1 MIPDKIKDLIHESK
15 MLLKNDEEY
24 KHLNMEIHYVLEN
37 TNDIRKS
44 IIFAV
49 DDGDEMAE
57 IDLEEQEVKYS
68 PEWAYN
74 IDTDIFEY
82 LENEY
87 NIGFI
92 SDTWHYNIWNMID
105 EYGIEEIEH
114 KLGFQKY
121 LKYCKENNI
130 DKKYLIEKNNL
141 PNVPD
146 IMKYYEEKISYTKIE
161 NGKVEIPQDKYI
173 KDNDV
178 NYIAFCLG
186 YDLLNDRLSQAE
198 NNECDLVYDFCNYL
212 ANKFV
217 ETDYYKNEWKST
229 YDNLREWLEDN
240 KEIIQSEY
248 LCYFKLD
255 DKLILETGE
264 RRDTPVALVK
274 RENEQVKEYII
285 AFNYEIANNKVQWGY
300 GYYYDQNIEKAKAD
314 FEKVK
319 AGESLADTF
328 KDSENKS
335 LEIPKGME
343 KYLDLKK
350 EMETILKDEEEYHEY
365 KIECMLID
373 RNDMKKSYG
382 IAMCYNEVAIIDME
396 KKEVN
401 YIPNAEYTFDIGE
414 DSIFPSLQKAKM
426 EIAYMSMEA
435 HYGLWQEIDRY
446 YPQDIKN
453 KNGVQMYLKYCKE
466 NNITKEV
473 IDRAINDDKTPDIM
487 KLQDKILKNKNR
499 ERER

>member
-1 MIPDKIKDLIHESK
+1 MIPDKIKNLIHESK

-24 KHLNMEIHYVLEN
+24 KHLNMEIQYVLEN

-49 DDGDEMAE
+49 DDGEEMAE
-57 IDLEEQEVKYS
+57 IDLEEQEIKYS

-92 SDTWHYNIWNMID
+92 SDTWHYNIWNIIN
-105 EYGIEEIEH
+105 EYGIEEIKH

-141 PNVPD
+141 PNIQD
-146 IMKYYEEKISYTKIE
+146 IMKYYEEKINYTKIE
-161 NGKVEIPQDKYI
+161 SGKVEIPQDKYI

-186 YDLLNDRLSQAE
+186 YDLLNNRLSQAE

-217 ETDYYKNEWKST
+217 ETDYYKNEWKSS
-229 YDNLREWLEDN
+229 YDNLREWFEDN
-240 KEIIQSEY
+240 KKIIQSEY

-264 RRDTPVALVK
+264 SIV
-274 RENEQVKEYII
+274 
-285 AFNYEIANNKVQWGY
+285 
-300 GYYYDQNIEKAKAD
+300 
-314 FEKVK
+314 
-319 AGESLADTF
+319 DTF

-343 KYLDLKK
+343 KHIELKK
-350 EMETILKDEEEYHEY
+350 EMETILKDDEEYSEY
-365 KIECMLID
+365 KIESILID
-373 RNDMKKSYG
+373 NKDMKKSYG
-382 IAMCYNEVAIIDME
+382 IIMYLNEVAIVNMENKEID
-396 KKEVN
+396 
-401 YIPNAEYTFDIGE
+401 YIPNAEYSFDIGD
-414 DSIFPSLQKAKM
+414 DSIFPSLQKGKM
-426 EIAYMSMEA
+426 EIAYMSMET

-453 KNGVQMYLKYCKE
+453 KKGVQMYLKYCKE
-466 NNITKEV
+466 NNITKKV
-473 IDRAINDDKTPDIM
+473 IDRAINDGKTPDIM
-487 KLQDKILKNKNR
+487 KFYDQKIKNKSR
-499 ERER
+499 EAR